1 MSTWL
6 LLNLLSIIIIAS
18 TTQLDE
24 TCTSSCQ
31 LTWTRNYQDTNSS
44 SCSCGHS
51 PMNGNPGCANLPD
64 NQIRVTVDK
73 KFCITFDKEDNM
85 TYVGS
90 CPYNSLLFLNQQ
102 YGDSVVHLPQNALE
116 LNDFVCNVSNFTRY
130 ASYIL
135 NVCGQQRRQGM
146 LCSKCGEGLGPAVL
160 SYTHPCIE
168 CKWYGWV
175 IYLTLSFVPATILCF
190 IIIMLRINVLSP
202 PLNAIVIFCHIM
214 VSHVNHIP
222 CLFLD
227 YATLDISPVFPL
239 VLVALTI
246 YGFFNMDFLVYVLP
260 PLCVS
265 HKMSTLTV
273 IALDYLVALYPL
285 LLSALIYLL
294 IEKHDDGCLVLRW
307 MWRPFHKCF
316 VRFRRSWDVKGS
328 TINAFATLYV
338 LSFTK
343 VVSTSVNLMLPV
355 PIVNTCGDKIWSR
368 LYYDASCGIFQPCHY
383 PYAFLTLAVSITFIV
398 LPSLYIFLHPCNRL
412 FNRCICR
419 GFQCR
424 LFQLASEVAKIF
436 QQSFKD
442 GTENTK
448 DCRWFAGIYLL
459 IRIVVATSVNWRMTQ
474 QIQVISAFLGIMLVA
489 IFQPHTHSHY
499 NVLDSL
505 FFTCL
510 GVMFILLPAGQSHHS
525 TQVYILFLPL
535 LIIVGVICWKVL
547 FIKKYINGHN
557 ILLHLCQ
564 VQKLFKNIVSRR
576 ANDNVIIQQ
585 QEQEPLVDNTLQSNV
600 LYTVVDINH

>member
-6 LLNLLSIIIIAS
+6 LLNLLSIITIAS
-18 TTQLDE
+18 TAQLDE

-31 LTWTRNYQDTNSS
+31 LTWTRNYQYPDSS
-44 SCSCGHS
+44 NCSCGYGS
-51 PMNGNPGCANLPD
+51 IDDNPVCANLPD
-64 NQIRVTVDK
+64 NEIQVTMDK
-73 KFCITFDKEDNM
+73 KFCITFDKVDNM
-85 TYVGS
+85 TYMGS

-102 YGDSVVHLPQNALE
+102 YGDNAVHLPQNALE
-116 LNDFVCNVSNFTRY
+116 LNDFVCNVSNFNRR

-135 NVCGQQRRQGM
+135 NVCRQQRRQGM
-146 LCSKCGEGLGPAVL
+146 LCSKCREGLGPAVL

-168 CKWYGWV
+168 CKWYGWLL
-175 IYLTLSFVPATILCF
+175 YLTLSFVLATILCL

-222 CLFLD
+222 CKFLD
-227 YATLDISPVFPL
+227 YATLDISPVTPL
-239 VLVALTI
+239 VLVALTV

-260 PLCVS
+260 PFCVS

-294 IEKHDDGCLVLRW
+294 IEKHDDGCLLLRW

-316 VRFRRSWDVKGS
+316 VHFRRSWYIKGS

-355 PIVNTCGDKIWSR
+355 LIVNTCGDRFWSR

-383 PYAFLTLAVSITFIV
+383 PYAFLTVAVSITFIV
-398 LPSLYIFLHPCNRL
+398 LPSLFIFLHPCNRL
-412 FNRCICR
+412 FNGCICR
-419 GFQCR
+419 RFQCR
-424 LFQLASEVAKIF
+424 LLQLASEVAKIF

-459 IRIVVATSVNWRMTQ
+459 IRIVVATSVNWRIMQ
-474 QIQVISAFLGIMLVA
+474 QIQVISAFAGLMLVA

-499 NVLDSL
+499 NILDSL
-505 FFTCL
+505 FFACL
-510 GVMFILLPAGQSHHS
+510 GVVFILLPAGQSQHS

-535 LIIVGVICWKVL
+535 LIIIGVICWKVL
-547 FIKKYINGHN
+547 FIKKYISCHN
-557 ILLHLCQ
+557 IVLHLCQ
-564 VQKLFKNIVSRR
+564 ARKLFKNIVSRR

-585 QEQEPLVDNTLQSNV
+585 QEQESLVDNTLQSNV